1 MAFSFRNLV
10 LGIEKPVV
18 AGELLSAGNG
28 TAEPEEAAGRPATA
42 WFPPAGSE
50 PLDARSRA
58 ENRRYLFG
66 RDISLRVPGKI
77 YKLARSPTRFPQ
89 FTFPDFESVFHVGLF
104 PHTFSSIY
112 RNTTDFVLLIK
123 CSF

>member
-1 MAFSFRNLV
+1 V

-18 AGELLSAGNG
+18 AGELLSAGSGN
-28 TAEPEEAAGRPATA
+28 AEPEQAAGWSATA

-66 RDISLRVPGKI
+66 RDISLRVPRKI
-77 YKLARSPTRFPQ
+77 YKLTRSPTRFSQ
-89 FTFPDFESVFHVGLF
+89 FTFTFSDFESVFHVGLF
-104 PHTFSSIY
+104 PDTFSSIY
-112 RNTTDFVLLIK
+112 RNATDFVLLIK
-123 CSF
+123 CLF